1 MNKNRY
7 YEFEKWYEEYFGT
20 AQGEDSPY
28 SYNDVKIAFLTGW
41 KICKKEK
48 ENKEQWKKKN

>member
-7 YEFEKWYEEYFGT
+7 YEFEKWYEEYFGN

-28 SYNDVKIAFLTGW
+28 SYNDVKMAFLTAW
-41 KICKKEK
+41 KICKKKLGEK
-48 ENKEQWKKKN
+48 E